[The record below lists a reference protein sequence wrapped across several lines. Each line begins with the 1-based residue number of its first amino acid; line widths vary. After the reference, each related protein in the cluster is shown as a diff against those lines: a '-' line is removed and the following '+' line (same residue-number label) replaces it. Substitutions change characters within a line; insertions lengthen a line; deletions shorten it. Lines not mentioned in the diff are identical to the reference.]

1 MDDHPLKRPAPVP
14 GFPAAGHEVKVPRI
28 GAVFRALPGQTVLQ
42 AALLNGVK
50 LPSSCRNGTCRA
62 CRCRRVSG
70 ETTHAIPWPGLSAEE
85 KAGGWILPCVAHAL
99 SDLVLEFD

>member
-1 MDDHPLKRPAPVP
+1 MPDS
-14 GFPAAGHEVKVPRI
+14 GFPAAGHEVKVPRT
-28 GAVFRALPGQTVLQ
+28 GAAFRALPGQTVLQ

-62 CRCRRVSG
+62 CRCRRLAG
-70 ETTHAIPWPGLSAEE
+70 ETAHAIPWPGLSAEE
-85 KAGGWILPCVAHAL
+85 KTEGWILPCVAHAL